1 MNILCISKDLSI
13 GPMAIRL
20 KKEGHAVRLFVED
33 EKDRD
38 NLEGL
43 IEKTEDWKKE
53 LDWVG
58 KDGLIVFDCVGFG
71 EDQDSLRG
79 EGFSVVGG
87 SAFGDRLEHDRQFG
101 QKILSLA
108 GVEIVPSINFCS
120 AGEAI
125 EFVKKNKGPWVV
137 KQNGHTNKTFNY
149 VGRMDGN
156 EDVVAILES
165 YELHDKE
172 ECNSIDL
179 QKKIEG
185 VEIGI
190 GRYFNGTD
198 WVGPIE
204 INLEHKGLF
213 NGNLGPKTYEM
224 GTLMWYESD
233 ENNRLYQETLA
244 KLKPFLEKG
253 NFRGDVDVN
262 CIVNEEGVFP
272 LEFTARF
279 GFPALQLQSEL
290 HESPW
295 GEFLK
300 AVADGKSYDL
310 KYKKDF
316 GIVVLVAVPPFPY
329 EIEVEKYSPVGMEIK
344 FKEGFEEKDFEHIHL
359 EGVSFK
365 KDGSEGKYYIS
376 GKDGFVLHV
385 SGAGKTV
392 EEARDKTY
400 NLIKKIVIPK
410 MFYRTDIG
418 QKFMKK
424 DQARLKEWGWLR

>member
-20 KKEGHAVRLFVED
+20 KKEGHDVRLFVED
-33 EKDRD
+33 EEQKNNLAGLVDRID
-38 NLEGL
+38 NW
-43 IEKTEDWKKE
+43 EDE
-53 LDWVG
+53 LDWVS
-58 KDGLIVFDCVGFG
+58 KEGLIIFDSIGFG
-71 EDQDSLRG
+71 EKQDELRKK
-79 EGFSVVGG
+79 GFSVVGG
-87 SAFGDRLEHDRQFG
+87 SAVGDKLEYDRQFG

-108 GVEIVPSINFCS
+108 GVEIVPSMNFCS
-120 AGEAI
+120 AKDAI
-125 EFVKKNKGPWVV
+125 DFVKKNKGPWVV
-137 KQNGHTNKTFNY
+137 KQNGHANKTFNY
-149 VGRMDGN
+149 VGRLDDN
-156 EDVVAILES
+156 EDVVAILEN
-165 YELHDKE
+165 YEMHDRE
-172 ECNSIDL
+172 ECKSIDL
-179 QKKIEG
+179 QKKISG

-190 GRYFNGTD
+190 GRYFNGKD

-204 INLEHKGLF
+204 VNLEHKGLF

-224 GTLMWYESD
+224 GTLMWYDSD
-233 ENNRLYQETLA
+233 IENNKLYQETLA
-244 KLKPFLEKG
+244 KLKSFLEKG
-253 NFRGDVDVN
+253 DFRGDVDVN

-279 GFPALQLQSEL
+279 GFPALQLQSEI

-310 KYKKDF
+310 KYKKGY
-316 GIVVLVAVPPFPY
+316 GIVALVAAPPFPY
-329 EIEVEKYSPVGMEIK
+329 EIDEEKYSSAGLEIR
-344 FKEGFEEKDFEHIHL
+344 FKKEFEEKDLEHIHF
-359 EGVSFK
+359 EEVSL
-365 KDGSEGKYYIS
+365 KDGKYYVS

-385 SGAGKTV
+385 TGFGETID
-392 EEARDKTY
+392 EARDKTY
-400 NLIKKIVIPK
+400 DMIRKIVIPK